1 MKTLFRTV
9 AVAGLLLGTSHTAF
23 ARPKPEEAPAP
34 AAAPVPASGP
44 AIPGLAVVDME
55 AVVAN
60 SNAFKVA
67 QQQRPITYKA
77 TFDSA
82 DARKNQITAQLQPLV
97 DKFNR
102 DRQAPTANTPAGQTS
117 LQQQAE
123 TIQRIQQSGQQELQN
138 ILRPVAL
145 SEAYVTEQISD
156 KLSAAVQ
163 AAMTKNKIS
172 IVVNPQAVVAAA
184 GSYYSLNQ
192 AIVDELNTSIPAAQL
207 VPPNGWEPREI
218 REQRAAAAAQQGQ
231 QAPAAPAAGQ
241 PAPRPATPAGPSPD
255 GR

>member
-1 MKTLFRTV
+1 MKTTFRTI
-9 AVAGLLLGTSHTAF
+9 AIAGLLLGASHAAF
-23 ARPKPEEAPAP
+23 ARSKPAQEAPAP
-34 AAAPVPASGP
+34 AAAPANVAGP

-67 QQQRPITYKA
+67 QQQRQVTYKA

-102 DRQAPTANTPAGQTS
+102 DRQAPTANTPAGQAS

-192 AIVDELNTSIPAAQL
+192 AIIDELNTAIPAAQL
-207 VPPNGWEPREI
+207 VPPTGWEPREI
-218 REQRAAAAAQQGQ
+218 REQRAAQAAQQGQ
-231 QAPAAPAAGQ
+231 QAPAAGQ
-241 PAPRPATPAGPSPD
+241 PAPRPATPAGPAPD

>member
-9 AVAGLLLGTSHTAF
+9 AVAGLMLGASQA
-23 ARPKPEEAPAP
+23 ALAAKNEAPAP
-34 AAAPVPASGP
+34 AAVSSAGP
-44 AIPGLAVVDME
+44 AVPGLAVVDME
-55 AVVAN
+55 GVVAN

-67 QQQRPITYKA
+67 QQQRPVTYKA
-77 TFDSA
+77 TFDAAES
-82 DARKNQITAQLQPLV
+82 RKNQITAQLQPLI

-102 DRQAPTANTPAGQTS
+102 DRQAPTANTPAGQAS

-123 TIQRIQQSGQQELQN
+123 SIQRIQQSGQQELQN

-192 AIVDELNTSIPAAQL
+192 AIVDELNAAIPAAQL

-218 REQRAAAAAQQGQ
+218 REQRAAQQAAQQGQ
-231 QAPAAPAAGQ
+231 QAPAAAGQ

>member
-1 MKTLFRTV
+1 MKTLLRTL
-9 AVAGLLLGTSHTAF
+9 AVAGLMLGASQA
-23 ARPKPEEAPAP
+23 ALAAKNEAP
-34 AAAPVPASGP
+34 AAAATSAGP
-44 AIPGLAVVDME
+44 AVPGLAVVDME

-67 QQQRPITYKA
+67 QQQRPVTYKA

-102 DRQAPTANTPAGQTS
+102 DRQAPTANTPAGQAS

-123 TIQRIQQSGQQELQN
+123 NIQRIQQSGQQELQN

-163 AAMTKNKIS
+163 TAMTKNKIS
-172 IVVNPQAVVAAA
+172 IVINPQAVVAAA

-192 AIVDELNTSIPAAQL
+192 AIVDELNAAIPAAQL

-218 REQRAAAAAQQGQ
+218 REQRAAQQAAQQGQ
-231 QAPAAPAAGQ
+231 QAPAAGQ
-241 PAPRPATPAGPSPD
+241 PARPATPAGPSPD

>member
-1 MKTLFRTV
+1 MKTTFRII
-9 AVAGLLLGTSHTAF
+9 AIAGLMLGASQAALAAKQET
-23 ARPKPEEAPAP
+23 P
-34 AAAPVPASGP
+34 AASAGP
-44 AIPGLAVVDME
+44 NVPGLAVVDME

-67 QQQRPITYKA
+67 QQQRPVTYKA
-77 TFDSA
+77 TIDA
-82 DARKNQITAQLQPLV
+82 AEARKNQITAQLQPLI

-102 DRQAPTANTPAGQTS
+102 DRQAATANTPAGQNS

-123 TIQRIQQSGQQELQN
+123 SIQRIQQSGQQELQTM
-138 ILRPVAL
+138 LRPVAL

-172 IVVNPQAVVAAA
+172 LVINPQAVVAAA

-192 AIVDELNTSIPAAQL
+192 AIIDELNTAIPSAQL

-218 REQRAAAAAQQGQ
+218 REARAAQAAQQGG
-231 QAPAAPAAGQ
+231 ASAAGGQ
-241 PAPRPATPAGPSPD
+241 PAPRPSTPAGPSPD

>member
-9 AVAGLLLGTSHTAF
+9 VVAGLLLGASQAALA
-23 ARPKPEEAPAP
+23 ARPKADEAPAP
-34 AAAPVPASGP
+34 ATAPSTGP
-44 AIPGLAVVDME
+44 AVPGLAVVDME
-55 AVVAN
+55 GVVAN

-67 QQQRPITYKA
+67 QQQRQVTYKA
-77 TFDSA
+77 TFDAA
-82 DARKNQITAQLQPLV
+82 DARKKQITAQLQPLV

-102 DRQAPTANTPAGQTS
+102 DRQAPSANTPAGQAS

-123 TIQRIQQSGQQELQN
+123 NIQRIQQSGQQELQT
-138 ILRPVAL
+138 ILRPVAM
-145 SEAYVTEQISD
+145 SEAYVNEQISD

-172 IVVNPQAVVAAA
+172 LVVNPQAVVAAA

-192 AIVDELNTSIPAAQL
+192 AIVDELNVSIPAAQL
-207 VPPNGWEPREI
+207 VPPSGWEPREI
-218 REQRAAAAAQQGQ
+218 REQRAAAAEAQGQ
-231 QAPAAPAAGQ
+231 QAPDAAGQ
-241 PAPRPATPAGPSPD
+241 PAPRPSTD